1 MSALDTQRVPFPR
14 VQSPIHL
21 IHTHSSH
28 VIHLGQLSFSVVLLV
43 ASIPMAMEVVTTTVM
58 ALGSR
63 ELAAMGAIVARLAS
77 IEEMAGKF
85 VNVVASNSE
94 QPTGPES

>member
-1 MSALDTQRVPFPR
+1 
-14 VQSPIHL
+14 
-21 IHTHSSH
+21 
-28 VIHLGQLSFSVVLLV
+28 
-43 ASIPMAMEVVTTTVM
+43 MAMEVVTTTVM